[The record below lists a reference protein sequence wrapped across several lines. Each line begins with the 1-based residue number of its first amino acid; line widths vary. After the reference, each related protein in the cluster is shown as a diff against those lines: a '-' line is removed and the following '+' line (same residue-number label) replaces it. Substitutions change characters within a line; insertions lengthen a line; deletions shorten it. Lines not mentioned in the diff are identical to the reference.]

1 MPKMN
6 SSTPSYSFHGSNS
19 SHSKDSGQGGRT
31 YHVPNYATS
40 YANEKS
46 HLISVTFDEDKGAKK
61 TIVAIVFMF
70 LLLLGYSS
78 CALIQGF
85 QKSFFIFRSPGA
97 LEQQELVEPPTH
109 TVEDA
114 RPSAAGTTGNP
125 GSESHW
131 VSSVSDGQAGNAG
144 RGVFDGAPAASALY
158 WSGLQGDAHCL
169 AYGTRR
175 YTARLRNA
183 PFWANRTRVCMETA
197 VQINGSN
204 IRSPDQCEVKWPFG
218 AVKGHWNVN
227 FKENDCTPV
236 WGKFTDKGCIKK
248 GSHKRLFRSRLWN
261 VKKGEDRKLLCETA
275 PAYVAGTY
283 RSTPDVC
290 EDKGIWGTYGSWI
303 FEDEKC

>member
-1 MPKMN
+1 MAILLPHTR
-6 SSTPSYSFHGSNS
+6 ST
-19 SHSKDSGQGGRT
+19 GRT
-31 YHVPNYATS
+31 QAIPKIADREDVPTTS
-40 YANEKS
+40 
-46 HLISVTFDEDKGAKK
+46 LT
-61 TIVAIVFMF
+61 MPR
-70 LLLLGYSS
+70 GYSS

-175 YTARLRNA
+175 YTARLRNV

-236 WGKFTDKGCIKK
+236 WG
-248 GSHKRLFRSRLWN
+248 
-261 VKKGEDRKLLCETA
+261 
-275 PAYVAGTY
+275 TY